1 MNLRNSSCRIR
12 VVHMYYLI
20 MKTTVRPILK
30 SKTYCI
36 NKSHTRVIEKEI
48 SLVSFKF
55 YQKLFILL
63 ISFSTIL
70 LFPDTPRELGNICE
84 SYNSR
89 KICNVW

>member
-1 MNLRNSSCRIR
+1 MNTAF
-12 VVHMYYLI
+12 
-20 MKTTVRPILK
+20 KPDLK

-36 NKSHTRVIEKEI
+36 SKSYSRLTQNEI
-48 SLVSFKF
+48 SLINFRF
-55 YQKLFILL
+55 YQKLFVLL

-70 LFPDTPRELGNICE
+70 IFPESPRELGNICE